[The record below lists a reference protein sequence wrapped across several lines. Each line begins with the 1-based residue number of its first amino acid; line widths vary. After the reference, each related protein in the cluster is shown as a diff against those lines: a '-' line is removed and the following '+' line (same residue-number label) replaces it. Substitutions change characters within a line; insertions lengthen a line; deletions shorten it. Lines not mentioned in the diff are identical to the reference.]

1 MSAALIFLDLDL
13 SQFRLRAPFH
23 IGTRNLSGK
32 ALHRGA
38 VLGTRKKIPSFHDSR
53 MGATR
58 TNFHRRCSPLSS
70 LLPAF
75 HFSLPRCTVLGRSHS
90 FMGASNGSSRA
101 GNISSNVT
109 MAFDPRNRP
118 APTLRD
124 RNLRGTIGAPF
135 ERRLLHSRSS
145 PFCLAPHFG
154 GRFSS
159 TCLLLRERYK
169 HQERGRH
176 AHPACA

>member
-1 MSAALIFLDLDL
+1 
-13 SQFRLRAPFH
+13 
-23 IGTRNLSGK
+23 
-32 ALHRGA
+32 
-38 VLGTRKKIPSFHDSR
+38 

-145 PFCLAPHFG
+145 PFIWLHISAAAFH
-154 GRFSS
+154 R
-159 TCLLLRERYK
+159 
-169 HQERGRH
+169 
-176 AHPACA
+176 PACCFASGTNIRSVEGTRIPRVRNRIIHRPQRLSRRRIQMSRCLWVRRRESQPRSRARLPISFFLS